1 MYHDFDRRPRRRRET
16 HNERIMRDKHTLA
29 FALVA
34 AAVMIGAGGGG
45 MLMSFECSDAVG
57 FIPEPTNDLGV
68 WQSGDENISSPGST
82 YSSAFFNVTEQYL
95 PDNTTFYITAGSTVT
110 ITNLFDSTGTLLDGF
125 ADEGG
130 YNSGTGVWN
139 KITRTFENGDGTFT
153 FEWNSATASGPTI
166 TIVVVDTEF
175 TPELGTSENPYTGE
189 ATIPLVDGG
198 EVWVEVDTYVQ
209 FDVGR
214 NSYGFDGFEG
224 SGLMNVGHALYGTVT
239 TPGDY
244 EIQYGSAG
252 ASDVPVYDY
261 VFTLHVVGDVMLEFL
276 SDPTDPLFATITF
289 SKP

>member
-1 MYHDFDRRPRRRRET
+1 M
-16 HNERIMRDKHTLA
+16 
-29 FALVA
+29 VA
-34 AAVMIGAGGGG
+34 AAVMIGAGGG

-175 TPELGTSENPYTGE
+175 TPELGTSENPYTAGTYQISAQLQDLERWLVVGE
-189 ATIPLVDGG
+189 YIEITLNFSSMMGRPAVLVNEIGFEVESDGNSITVKGTATGPGDLTFTTDGSSEFTFHAVVDGSFT
-198 EVWVEVDTYVQ
+198 ELTFVSNPVEDGVIEYV
-209 FDVGR
+209 
-214 NSYGFDGFEG
+214 
-224 SGLMNVGHALYGTVT
+224 M
-239 TPGDY
+239 
-244 EIQYGSAG
+244 
-252 ASDVPVYDY
+252 
-261 VFTLHVVGDVMLEFL
+261 
-276 SDPTDPLFATITF
+276 
-289 SKP
+289 